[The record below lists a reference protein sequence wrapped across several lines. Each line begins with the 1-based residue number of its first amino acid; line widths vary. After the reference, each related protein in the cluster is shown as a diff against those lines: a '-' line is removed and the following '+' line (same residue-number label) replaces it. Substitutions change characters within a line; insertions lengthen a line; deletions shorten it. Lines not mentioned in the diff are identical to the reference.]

1 MAQEVRTRKMTT
13 RAGNKHKN
21 EEPLRVVRDQKLLQS
36 SQIPEIVQKMTEFGQ
51 KTIVTPD
58 AQQPRPGCKTPPA
71 GQEKTMRAAEPV
83 S

>member
-21 EEPLRVVRDQKLLQS
+21 EEPLKIVRDQKSLQT

-58 AQQPRPGCKTPPA
+58 A
-71 GQEKTMRAAEPV
+71 
-83 S
+83 

>member
-21 EEPLRVVRDQKLLQS
+21 EEPLKIVRDQKLFQNA
-36 SQIPEIVQKMTEFGQ
+36 QDPEIVQKMTEFGQ

-58 AQQPRPGCKTPPA
+58 A
-71 GQEKTMRAAEPV
+71 
-83 S
+83 